1 MDLALTWSRRCR
13 WLLLLLWLAIWL
25 IRLSGPDDI
34 CDDNKQ
40 ERQATYVLDLLKND
54 HWVFQENHFHELA
67 GKPPLYTWLCALT
80 AKVFCGGE
88 LNRFSLTFPGSIAVL
103 LTALLLFE
111 WSRRRFNW
119 LTGFFAGLFWLLTP
133 VAGKL
138 VMLGRIEAVFTF
150 FIFAAFFA
158 GLEALRG
165 NSSWLWFWLAATASN
180 FAKGPLGLL
189 LSVIPVLFVAW
200 SLRGDKL
207 RPGTLRDNLVGLL
220 IFLGLGFGWFFA
232 AKASWG
238 QAFIDRTIH
247 GELVGQVVNGPSL
260 SLAERIKFFLDPL
273 GHLLGRCLPWTLL
286 LLPAGWILWRKHIIN
301 DSHQRREIQ
310 SLWVYTAFG
319 LFCFC
324 VASHHRPDLIFPLVP
339 AVCLIAA
346 WGLVKLVEARW
357 SLKQQLALALTAS
370 ILILAGLTIKRFTLE
385 QHRAEVVRTAG
396 IKELHRN
403 LADLYPSGRP
413 PLEQTLETVFGLQL
427 IDQTHRQHIS
437 CEAAAV
443 FLKSNSPALVAVQQL
458 DAGPLALA
466 IQAVN
471 AEGIA
476 ITADQLVPGTC
487 LSVDIARLNSALP
500 GPVAKYD
507 SFGFPSDPK
516 AYHYQWQT
524 SSDGN
529 PWNTDG
535 QESSYTLKSAVDA
548 THQLRLQLQ
557 YVDCTGD
564 KITATQVFGNPKETV
579 KFASACARLGVKPE
593 LILSWPIHGNDLNS
607 ESFINIYGN
616 AAAKA
621 LATSSTG
628 H

>member
-1 MDLALTWSRRCR
+1 MDLALTWTRHCR
-13 WLLLLLWLAIWL
+13 WLLLIIWLALWL

-119 LTGFFAGLFWLLTP
+119 QTGFFAGLFWLLTP

-138 VMLGRIEAVFTF
+138 IMLGRIDAVFTF

-165 NSSWLWFWLAATASN
+165 NCSWLWFWLAATASN

-189 LSVIPVLFVAW
+189 LSAIPVLFVAW
-200 SLRGDKL
+200 TLRGDKL
-207 RPGTLRDNLVGLL
+207 RPGALRDNHIGLL
-220 IFLGLGFGWFFA
+220 IFLGLSFGWFFA

-260 SLAERIKFFLDPL
+260 SLAERIKFFFGPL
-273 GHLLGRCLPWTLL
+273 GYLLGRCLPWTLL
-286 LLPAGWILWRKHIIN
+286 LLPAAWLLWKVKIID
-301 DSHQRREIQ
+301 DSHQRREVQ
-310 SLWVYTAFG
+310 SLWAYTAFG

-346 WGLVKLVEARW
+346 WALVKLVESRW
-357 SLKQQLALALTAS
+357 TLKQQFALALTAS
-370 ILILAGLTIKRFTLE
+370 ILILAGLVIKQLTSE
-385 QHRAEVVRTAG
+385 KHRAEVVRTAG

-427 IDQTHRQHIS
+427 IDQTHRQHIT
-437 CEAAAV
+437 CEAAAA
-443 FLKSNSPALVAVQQL
+443 FLKSKSPALVSVQQL
-458 DAGPLALA
+458 DAGTLAL
-466 IQAVN
+466 
-471 AEGIA
+471 A
-476 ITADQLVPGTC
+476 ITADQLVPGTR

-507 SFGFPSDPK
+507 SLGFPSDPQ
-516 AYHYQWQT
+516 AYSYQWQT
-524 SSDGN
+524 SSDGKR
-529 PWNTDG
+529 WNTDG

-564 KITATQVFGNPKETV
+564 KVTATRVFGETM
-579 KFASACARLGVKPE
+579 KFAAACARLGVKPE

-621 LATSSTG
+621 LATSASTR